1 MVKRI
6 EEDFGTT
13 MPEGLAKDNPYIWGD
28 QVLLGQMLSQSPN

>member
-28 QVLLGQMLSQSPN
+28 